1 MWAVAMSR
9 LCTYGMVGKSIFVS
23 VRCAVF
29 AVVIEW
35 IDESRA
41 GEYELGDMKMR
52 RETVKIRIA
61 LGIFGFFSNRSP
73 RLRVTRV
80 VLDGLATHP
89 GHRAALLFGRLDGQ
103 N

>member
-29 AVVIEW
+29 AVVEW

-41 GEYELGDMKMR
+41 GEHELGDMKMR

-61 LGIFGFFSNRSP
+61 FWVFLAFSQIGP
-73 RLRVTRV
+73 RL
-80 VLDGLATHP
+80 A
-89 GHRAALLFGRLDGQ
+89 
-103 N
+103 